1 MSRKQ
6 WGAAFG
12 SDGAFFGYPR
22 LGCSRRCSAGIV
34 SRQQCVAAVGGAAAD
49 QQAGFDGSTWDTP
62 LSVFFGQGDASALQS
77 KKPQTSDPVQTHL
90 LKLVDDDSSFDEMV
104 QALQSNPERVAAE
117 LLKLELEGLVV
128 AQPGLRWR
136 SL

>member
-1 MSRKQ
+1 MAPKKALPHHPVQ
-6 WGAAFG
+6 NQ
-12 SDGAFFGYPR
+12 SDLP
-22 LGCSRRCSAGIV
+22 
-34 SRQQCVAAVGGAAAD
+34 
-49 QQAGFDGSTWDTP
+49 
-62 LSVFFGQGDASALQS
+62 
-77 KKPQTSDPVQTHL
+77 PQTFDPVQTHL

-104 QALQSNPERVAAE
+104 QALQSNPERLAAE